1 MSGIIV
7 ALDFSTVETAKALA
21 ERLTDSVAGFKV
33 GLELLTGVG
42 PRAVEE
48 IAALGK
54 PVFADAKLHDIPNTV
69 ERAAAN
75 LAGAGASWVTVHVS
89 GGAAMIRAA
98 VAGMGGDGV
107 LGVTMLTSLGETDLA
122 SLGISSG
129 SQEYVPAMARLAA
142 EHGAEGVVCSPA
154 EVASVSGLG
163 LVTFTPGVRPAGSET
178 DDQRRVA
185 TPEEAVR
192 AGADYLVIGRP
203 VTRADDPVSAA
214 REIAASIAGLAVSDV
229 SAE

>member
-7 ALDFSTVETAKALA
+7 ALDFSTVEIAKGVA
-21 ERLTDSVAGFKV
+21 ERLSDTVAGFKV

-42 PRAVEE
+42 PRAVED
-48 IAALGK
+48 IADLGK

-75 LAGAGASWVTVHVS
+75 LAGAGARWLTVHIA

-98 VAGMGGDGV
+98 AAGMGGNGV
-107 LGVTMLTSLGETDLA
+107 LGVTVLTSLSETDLA
-122 SLGISSG
+122 SVGVSSG
-129 SQEYVPAMARLAA
+129 SEEHAMTLTRLAA
-142 EHGAEGVVCSPA
+142 DCGAEGVVCSPA
-154 EVASVSGLG
+154 EVASVSTLG
-163 LVTFTPGVRPAGSET
+163 LVTFTPGVRPAGAES

-203 VTRADDPVSAA
+203 ITRASDPVSAA
-214 REIAASIAGLAVSDV
+214 REIAASIARLAVQ
-229 SAE
+229 